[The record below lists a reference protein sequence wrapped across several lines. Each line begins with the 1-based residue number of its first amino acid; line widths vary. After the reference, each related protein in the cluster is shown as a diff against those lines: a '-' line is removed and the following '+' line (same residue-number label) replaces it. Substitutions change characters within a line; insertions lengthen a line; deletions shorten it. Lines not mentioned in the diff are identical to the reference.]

1 MLERLKEGLR
11 AAVEKL
17 AGARVVDE
25 EAVKEFVRSIQR
37 ALLTA
42 DVNVKLVFDL
52 SRRIEERALKEEPPP
67 GLPRRDH
74 VIKILYEELAKM
86 LGEEGSFESPT
97 DRPSV
102 ILLVGIQGSG
112 KTTTAAKLARY
123 FKKKGYRVGLV
134 CADTY
139 RPGALAQLRS
149 LGELV
154 GVEVF
159 GGGSDPVEMA
169 RKGVEELKKKGDN
182 LIIVDTAGRHKEEKG
197 LLEEMRRISEALDP
211 DYTVMVV
218 DGTIGQQCYRQAEA
232 FHSTTPIGGIIV
244 SKLDGSAKGGGALAA
259 VAATGA
265 KILFVGSGERIDD
278 LEPFSPTRFVGRLL
292 GMGDIKSLL
301 ERARELE
308 MEGDESRVRRM
319 VSGRMTLEDFY
330 YQLEQLGKVGPLRK
344 LLEMIPGFHPTGEG
358 VEELEGKLKIW
369 KCVIQ
374 SMTKEE
380 RKNPNLMNSSRI
392 RRVAR
397 GAGVEEKEVKLLL
410 NRFKKSKELMRGRGM
425 RMFLK
430 RLGHEAKRP

>member
-11 AAVEKL
+11 AAIDRL
-17 AGARVVDE
+17 SRARVVDE
-25 EAVKEFVRSIQR
+25 AAVKEFVRGIQR

-42 DVNVKLVFDL
+42 DVNVKLVFEL
-52 SRRIEERALKEEPPP
+52 SKRIEERALKESPPP

-74 VIKILYEELAKM
+74 VIKILYEELSKL
-86 LGEEGSFESPT
+86 LGEEEKFEPPK
-97 DRPSV
+97 DRLSV
-102 ILLVGIQGSG
+102 VLLVGIQGSG
-112 KTTTAAKLARY
+112 KTTTAGKLARY
-123 FKKKGYRVGLV
+123 LKKKGYRVGLV

-149 LGELV
+149 LGELA

-159 GGGSDPVEMA
+159 GGGSDPVEIA
-169 RKGVEELKKKGDN
+169 KRGVEELGKRCN
-182 LIIVDTAGRHKEEKG
+182 VVIVDTAGRHKEEKG
-197 LLEEMRRISEALDP
+197 LLEEMRRLAEAIKP
-211 DYTVMVV
+211 DYTFMVI
-218 DGTIGQQCYRQAEA
+218 DGTIGQQCYGQAKA
-232 FHSTTPIGGIIV
+232 FHSAAPIGGIIL

-292 GMGDIKSLL
+292 GMGDIRGLL

-308 MEGDESRVRRM
+308 LEGEEERVRRM
-319 VSGRMTLEDFY
+319 VSGRMTLDDFY
-330 YQLEQLGKVGPLRK
+330 YQLEQLGRLGPLGK
-344 LLEMIPGFHPTGEG
+344 LLEMLPGFRPPSEG
-358 VEELEGKLKIW
+358 IEELEEKVKVW
-369 KCVIQ
+369 KSIIQ

-380 RKNPNLMNSSRI
+380 RRNPGLMNSSRI

-397 GAGVEEKEVKLLL
+397 GAGVDEKEVKLLL
-410 NRFKKSKELMRGRGM
+410 SRFKKSRELMKGRGM

-430 RLGHEAKRP
+430 RFGHGG